1 MTKINKQ
8 KTEKTGFIRY
18 IIRAKTIKSRQQEFL
33 TQSKQQTNCQKNDDP
48 MNLFNQG
55 NTLEKR

>member
-18 IIRAKTIKSRQQEFL
+18 IIRANTIKSRQQEFL
-33 TQSKQQTNCQKNDDP
+33 TQSEQQTNC
-48 MNLFNQG
+48 
-55 NTLEKR
+55 

>member
-18 IIRAKTIKSRQQEFL
+18 IIRANTIKSRQQEFI
-33 TQSKQQTNCQKNDDP
+33 TQSEQQTNCQKNDDP

-55 NTLEKR
+55 NILEKR

>member
-18 IIRAKTIKSRQQEFL
+18 IIRAKTIKLRQQEFL
-33 TQSKQQTNCQKNDDP
+33 TQSEQQTNCQNNDDP
-48 MNLFNQG
+48 MNLFNQV
-55 NTLEKR
+55 NTLGKR

>member
-18 IIRAKTIKSRQQEFL
+18 IIRAKTIKQRQQEFL
-33 TQSKQQTNCQKNDDP
+33 TQSEQQTNCQKNDDP
-48 MNLFNQG
+48 IYLFNQG

>member
-18 IIRAKTIKSRQQEFL
+18 IIRANTIKSRQQEFL
-33 TQSKQQTNCQKNDDP
+33 TQSEQQTNCQKNDDP
-48 MNLFNQG
+48 MNLFNQV
-55 NTLEKR
+55 NTLGKR

>member
-18 IIRAKTIKSRQQEFL
+18 IIRAKTIKSRKQEFL
-33 TQSKQQTNCQKNDDP
+33 TQSEQQTNC
-48 MNLFNQG
+48 
-55 NTLEKR
+55 

>member
-33 TQSKQQTNCQKNDDP
+33 TQSEQQTNCQKNDDP

>member
-18 IIRAKTIKSRQQEFL
+18 IIRAKTIKLRQQEFL
-33 TQSKQQTNCQKNDDP
+33 TQSEQQTNC
-48 MNLFNQG
+48 
-55 NTLEKR
+55 

>member
-8 KTEKTGFIRY
+8 KTEKTRFIRY
-18 IIRAKTIKSRQQEFL
+18 IIRANTIKSRQQEFL
-33 TQSKQQTNCQKNDDP
+33 TQFEQQTNCQKNDDP